1 MRALRFVRHSA
12 LCPSGTVRRGTSSFS
27 FPCAVSAVK
36 VEVRVGDLVS
46 DGGFSDVIVN
56 SANET
61 LEGPLFP
68 YFPIGAECES
78 GDVYYQD
85 DVVDGRIHKAGG
97 PALGRLCRRLPELPP
112 EDDPDGPF
120 PSPYTQRCEIGGA
133 RLTKVPEG
141 GELVQHCQYV
151 AHAVVPIWAGDLDLE
166 EQNRRLSLLTK
177 AYASAFAAAASSSS
191 PVRRICSP
199 LLGAGAK
206 SEAQFVTG
214 ALIRIPSLWQRQF
227 PIDLAARCASEA
239 ARRSGRKSGRMVRYG
254 MVELSTV
261 QVRESQVILELRNPT
276 LMDLEVIA
284 FIDRRKDCV
293 DHLIHEAG
301 VYLATSRKRVV
312 QAVQFSGKL
321 NPDFRELEEALE
333 EGLWEVEG
341 DNLYFAVEAKDA
353 SSAGAVVA
361 SDGGVGSIAE
371 LVHQL
376 NGGHGCQVT
385 RLTMAVICKAI
396 DIDSNGTF
404 TIGLAFDDD
413 FEETALLAVTIR
425 RPRPEPRLPREP
437 GDPPEEPEMPK
448 PIALHLNGQVRVESC
463 QLRLIQSSMVRA
475 AIGRQVAA
483 EDVGDLPV
491 KIEFDVQLSWDEA
504 TQPALRVLRSDSM
517 SGAISALLRQEQ
529 RFFDTGLSRKVPSC
543 KLALEA
549 AASDDTPCEV
559 EAMEAHTTCTGF
571 YTTDIGF
578 DLAKAVFLRATGT
591 VRVRLLSL
599 ECQSLCVDQQ
609 CPVCWNLLCEPVA
622 WPGCPHHFCLICALR
637 TRRKP
642 KPMCPLCRAPAS
654 QVRQA
659 GDLQVN
665 AAHAVLI
672 RKAVGYSAYESQRR
686 ETWAQA
692 ADLDAAGGLGGP
704 LPLVAG
710 GSEAWQRLRLGSQQE
725 VETFQGQKGELR
737 EEHRHVLVEAGA
749 ACRIIELSEES
760 EARRNAEPLVIGKL
774 EELDEEELVLEEG
787 PLAAASDIVHIL
799 GVLGR
804 NLQAVRQR
812 WMMTAMLQ
820 LLDEDRRNLENLQAD
835 GQGLESMLD
844 VMMSYRQIIRQM
856 DTLLSQASETAELLL
871 PRTDGEREEDPALP
885 FPESMSSAHENQA
898 PMRRL
903 PPVSDEVPA
912 GPADTTIV
920 TAVAAQSEELRGSGR
935 SEPRDLLPVSQAE
948 ALRRR
953 GHILPAVGASVSRAG
968 ALPISRTPLAFRRNR
983 NLPRAGIYP
992 RNVQGNQGTRG
1003 R

>member
-1 MRALRFVRHSA
+1 
-12 LCPSGTVRRGTSSFS
+12 
-27 FPCAVSAVK
+27 
-36 VEVRVGDLVS
+36 
-46 DGGFSDVIVN
+46 
-56 SANET
+56 
-61 LEGPLFP
+61 
-68 YFPIGAECES
+68 
-78 GDVYYQD
+78 
-85 DVVDGRIHKAGG
+85 
-97 PALGRLCRRLPELPP
+97 
-112 EDDPDGPF
+112 
-120 PSPYTQRCEIGGA
+120 
-133 RLTKVPEG
+133 
-141 GELVQHCQYV
+141 
-151 AHAVVPIWAGDLDLE
+151 
-166 EQNRRLSLLTK
+166 
-177 AYASAFAAAASSSS
+177 
-191 PVRRICSP
+191 
-199 LLGAGAK
+199 
-206 SEAQFVTG
+206 
-214 ALIRIPSLWQRQF
+214 
-227 PIDLAARCASEA
+227 
-239 ARRSGRKSGRMVRYG
+239 
-254 MVELSTV
+254 
-261 QVRESQVILELRNPT
+261 
-276 LMDLEVIA
+276 
-284 FIDRRKDCV
+284 
-293 DHLIHEAG
+293 
-301 VYLATSRKRVV
+301 
-312 QAVQFSGKL
+312 
-321 NPDFRELEEALE
+321 DFRELEEALE

-385 RLTMAVICKAI
+385 RLTMAVICEAI

-448 PIALHLNGQVRVESC
+448 PIALHLNGQV
-463 QLRLIQSSMVRA
+463 
-475 AIGRQVAA
+475 AA

-491 KIEFDVQLSWDEA
+491 KIEFDVQLSWDETRTA
-504 TQPALRVLRSDSM
+504 ILRHRL
-517 SGAISALLRQEQ
+517 
-529 RFFDTGLSRKVPSC
+529 VP
-543 KLALEA
+543 EA

-659 GDLQVN
+659 GELQVN

-725 VETFQGQKGELR
+725 VILGPKYGELLR
-737 EEHRHVLVEAGA
+737 RSKGRKESCSAFAVLLQPARIEVGAKGRVCRILHANESTAEEHRHVLVEAGA

-760 EARRNAEPLVIGKL
+760 EAQSGAEPLVIGKL

-835 GQGLESMLD
+835 RQGLESMLD

-953 GHILPAVGASVSRAG
+953 GHILPAVGASVSGAG